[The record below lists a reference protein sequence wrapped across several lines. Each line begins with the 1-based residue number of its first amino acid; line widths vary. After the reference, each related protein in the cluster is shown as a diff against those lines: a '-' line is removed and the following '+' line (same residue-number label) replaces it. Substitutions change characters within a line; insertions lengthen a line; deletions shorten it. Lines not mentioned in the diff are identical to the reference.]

1 MATGQRPEPGVQR
14 SRLHSDLTPLVD
26 ALLDPDPA
34 KRPQSAADIAER
46 LRQLTAGGRGDSQR
60 RRSRTLVGIG
70 VAVIAI
76 VAVVAWWWTQRASQ
90 SQVLEVVGV
99 APIAVAPGAKFDPT
113 LSPDCRSIAFGW
125 TGARGDNPGLYVA
138 PTTGGE
144 PRRLTHS
151 APPGLGPKAPLD
163 LDPKWSPDGRRIA
176 FLRVPAG
183 GLSFELRVIGANG
196 GAERKVRDVLLP
208 PSFDASLEWM
218 ADGRS
223 VLLPMRDPETQF
235 ASLFR
240 VEVDDRGVPARRILA
255 ASSSL
260 SHPALSPGGRWLA
273 YLENHTL
280 RVHQL
285 GPDGMPTGEP
295 RDVVEGV
302 ELRSFHWSS
311 DDRTLL
317 FMNGTTS
324 RVSSWD
330 SETNAVDLVYA
341 APVRI
346 QAMAAT
352 WAESCGGPKAMLT
365 IAGGQVEL
373 RSLALLAEGTKAA
386 GPFQLV
392 TQGTVSPA
400 FSPDGRWIAFSRFFE
415 GTWDLWLMDAS
426 GQRMHRLTALKAI
439 GLREPSWSPDGR
451 QIAFHARREGRAEV
465 FVLDIDAEAV
475 MARPGDAPPSV
486 EPRRVVEVPF
496 DLVAA
501 QWSRDGKYL
510 YALRNDVGR
519 QFRFPAAGGEIG
531 EIEDLFES
539 DAARVHPTAD
549 RIYYAKR
556 GGAPPGIFSRSL
568 VGNIG
573 SNPEQQVHA
582 DPVAP
587 SGWTVTERGIYYFAR
602 FKLGT
607 PDVMRFFDFTTRRS
621 FDLGPTTRL
630 MFSTLRASPD
640 GSRLIYDT
648 TLESDGS
655 LLALQLGTRP
665 R

>member
-1 MATGQRPEPGVQR
+1 
-14 SRLHSDLTPLVD
+14 
-26 ALLDPDPA
+26 
-34 KRPQSAADIAER
+34 
-46 LRQLTAGGRGDSQR
+46 
-60 RRSRTLVGIG
+60 
-70 VAVIAI
+70 
-76 VAVVAWWWTQRASQ
+76 
-90 SQVLEVVGV
+90 
-99 APIAVAPGAKFDPT
+99 
-113 LSPDCRSIAFGW
+113 
-125 TGARGDNPGLYVA
+125 
-138 PTTGGE
+138 
-144 PRRLTHS
+144 
-151 APPGLGPKAPLD
+151 
-163 LDPKWSPDGRRIA
+163 
-176 FLRVPAG
+176 
-183 GLSFELRVIGANG
+183 
-196 GAERKVRDVLLP
+196 
-208 PSFDASLEWM
+208 
-218 ADGRS
+218 
-223 VLLPMRDPETQF
+223 MRDPETQF

-240 VEVDDRGVPARRILA
+240 VDIDGADVPARRILA
-255 ASSSL
+255 ASSNL

-285 GPDGMPTGEP
+285 GPDGMPAGEP

-373 RSLALLAEGTKAA
+373 RSLALLADGTKAA

-392 TQGTVSPA
+392 AQGTVSPA
-400 FSPDGRWIAFSRFFE
+400 FSPDGRWIAFSRLFE
-415 GTWDLWLMDAS
+415 GGWDLWLMDAS
-426 GQRMHRLTALKAI
+426 GQRMHRLTAFNAI

-451 QIAFHARREGRAEV
+451 QIAFHARRKSVAEV
-465 FVLDIDAEAV
+465 FVLDVDPEAV
-475 MARPGDAPPSV
+475 MARAVDAPPSV
-486 EPRRVVEVPF
+486 EPRRVAEVPF

-510 YALRNDVGR
+510 YVLRNQVGR
-519 QFRFPAAGGEIG
+519 LFRVPAAGGEL
-531 EIEDLFES
+531 EDLFES
-539 DAARVHPTAD
+539 DAARVHPTED
-549 RIYYAKR
+549 RIYFSKR
-556 GGAPPGIFSRSL
+556 GGAPTGIFSRSL
-568 VGNIG
+568 VGNVG
-573 SNPEQQVHA
+573 SNPEQQVLA

-602 FKLGT
+602 LKLGT
-607 PDVMRFFDFTTRRS
+607 PDVMRFFDFKTRRS

-630 MFSTLRASPD
+630 FFSTLRASPD

-655 LLALQLGTRP
+655 LLALQLRARP